1 MRMSQVILAYSRLPR
16 QLPAALRARWRAR
29 LPKLRAAQLSA
40 NARAQSQSLVGVALA
55 CRTLS
60 AVSGRIIAPSEL
72 RYGEFGKPQVA
83 GLPEFSI
90 AHAGDWVL
98 CAVSSD
104 GAVGVDIEPL
114 QSRAQLPAWLTVF
127 DAHERAAA
135 RTPRAALAIW
145 TRKEAVL
152 KAAGGGLAELPR
164 VQVRGGSVRFRG
176 QRWYCR
182 APQIAPRVIACLA
195 TIQPVTRLR
204 LRSIAP
210 AALSL

>member
-1 MRMSQVILAYSRLPR
+1 MSQVILAYSRLPR

-29 LPKLRAAQLSA
+29 LPRMRAAQLSA
-40 NARAQSQSLVGVALA
+40 DTRAQSQSLVGVALA

-60 AVSGRIIAPSEL
+60 AVSGRSVAPGEM
-72 RYGEFGKPQVA
+72 RYGKFGKPQVE

-104 GAVGVDIEPL
+104 GVVGIDLEPL
-114 QSRAQLPAWLTVF
+114 QGRAQLPGWRTVF

-135 RTPRAALAIW
+135 RTPRAVLAIW

-152 KAAGGGLAELPR
+152 KAAGAGLAELPR
-164 VQVRGGSVRFRG
+164 VQVRGRSVVFRG

-182 APQIAPRVIACLA
+182 APRIAPRVIICLA
-195 TIQPVTRLR
+195 TVQPVTRLR
-204 LRSIAP
+204 LRLVAP
-210 AALSL
+210 ADLTL

>member
-1 MRMSQVILAYSRLPR
+1 
-16 QLPAALRARWRAR
+16 
-29 LPKLRAAQLSA
+29 
-40 NARAQSQSLVGVALA
+40 VALA

-60 AVSGRIIAPSEL
+60 VVSGRSIAPSEL

-114 QSRAQLPAWLTVF
+114 QSRAQLPGWFTVF

-152 KAAGGGLAELPR
+152 KAAGARFAELPR
-164 VQVRGGSVRFRG
+164 VQVRGRTVRFRG

-182 APQIAPRVIACLA
+182 APHIAPRVIACVA
-195 TIQPVTRLR
+195 TLQPVTRLR
-204 LRSIAP
+204 LHSIAS
-210 AALSL
+210 AALTL